1 MALPQLKKNLYVT
14 QLGDELLVYD
24 GDHATAH
31 CLSLLGLVVYRACE
45 DGLEDQEVLH
55 RLREAGAPEPE
66 AVLEE
71 TLNQLAT
78 AGLLLESPATTFD
91 RRRFLEAA
99 GAALALPI
107 LASVLAPR
115 PAQAVS
121 CRLCTATLGVPNDCT
136 TCGRFCVTIVGQ
148 LCTGTRICSFEYVLN
163 TVVYQRDA
171 NCSGFH
177 SAVDGDV
184 GGNYACRSGLSVNVY
199 NPNNTFFQDCK
210 TARQTVI
217 DAGGGGGNGA
227 NANEGMRY
235 YCCLCDGTISDY
247 SCG

>member
-1 MALPQLKKNLYVT
+1 MAIPRLKQNLYAS

-24 GDHATAH
+24 GDHSTAH
-31 CLSLLGLVVYRACE
+31 CLSLLGLVVYR
-45 DGLEDQEVLH
+45 GLEEGLGREAILA
-55 RLREAGAPEPE
+55 RLREAGAADPE
-66 AVLEE
+66 AACEE

-78 AGLLLESPATTFD
+78 AGLLAEPPATTFD

-99 GAALALPI
+99 GSALALPI
-107 LASVLAPR
+107 LASVVAPR

-163 TVVYQRDA
+163 TVVYDRAA
-171 NCSGFH
+171 NCSSFF
-177 SAVDGDV
+177 SPIDGDV
-184 GGNYACRSGLSVNVY
+184 GGNYACRAGLSVNVY

-210 TARQTVI
+210 TARQAVI
-217 DAGGGGGNGA
+217 DAGGGVVGGLNP
-227 NANEGMRY
+227 NEGQRY
-235 YCCLCDGTISDY
+235 YCCVCEGTVSDHG
-247 SCG
+247 CT